1 MGITVKSRPNHYELL
16 GLTPAASS
24 EEVAQAFAEQLD
36 PLRPRAFGS
45 LAEVTIAFETLR
57 DRAKREAYDIAHG
70 LKPEPTPPAPEVPA
84 EWAPFLIR
92 ASARPAVPPTPVPAP
107 PPESRAEVAPLPE
120 PSAESKISPFE
131 AARREPIRL
140 PTHEVHLDPF
150 PIADELR
157 PPEARARHAFE
168 PKTGGDR
175 LHFAETGRFRIE
187 GDAPFQWKLP
197 ALAAGAMI
205 LAVGIGAWTGLES
218 GNDNEEAQSAQ
229 AATVRI
235 PPARPLPV
243 LADSLPAAAPE
254 AVEPQQRTQAIA
266 TVPQTPRQR
275 PPLNITLPDEPAEA
289 MAELPNVAE
298 EQAVT
303 ESPAA
308 TSTPASLPLPNS
320 VVARTIGRIGYPCG
334 QVATASAMGGGVF
347 KVTCTS
353 GHSYRAAP
361 VGGRYRFRRM

>member
-92 ASARPAVPPTPVPAP
+92 ASAQARPPKSVPARP
-107 PPESRAEVAPLPE
+107 SEPRAEVAPLSE

-131 AARREPIRL
+131 SARREPIRL
-140 PTHEVHLDPF
+140 PTHEGHLDPF
-150 PIADELR
+150 PTADELR
-157 PPEARARHAFE
+157 PPEARAGHAFE

-218 GNDNEEAQSAQ
+218 GNDSEEAQSAQ

-254 AVEPQQRTQAIA
+254 AVEPQQRTQALPA
-266 TVPQTPRQR
+266 VPQNPRQP
-275 PPLNITLPDEPAEA
+275 PPLNITFSDEPAEA
-289 MAELPNVAE
+289 MAERPEVAAEQSVAE
-298 EQAVT
+298 ASTV
-303 ESPAA
+303 A
-308 TSTPASLPLPNS
+308 STPASLPLPNS

-334 QVATASAMGGGVF
+334 QVATASALGGGAF

-361 VGGRYRFRRM
+361 VRGRYRFRRM